1 MYLQYSTDGPL
12 FFITMCSHTHRN
24 HLAFVESV
32 KHKIHVSTLNEHKND
47 VAAYLQFLQD
57 NLHIMTSTGDEDSLH
72 NDLIPHIFMQLCN
85 TTIPLFQKKVLNWQ
99 RKYMENSLKVSPTQL
114 MTMADEECQI
124 LCHCNQW
131 VETLDPSVVAMQAM
145 VQDTVAGHNNLSDLL
160 QMSVG
165 TRC

>member
-24 HLAFVESV
+24 RLAFVESV

-72 NDLIPHIFMQLCN
+72 NDLIPHIFMQLCK
-85 TTIPLFQKKVLNWQ
+85 T
-99 RKYMENSLKVSPTQL
+99 R
-114 MTMADEECQI
+114 EC
-124 LCHCNQW
+124 C
-131 VETLDPSVVAMQAM
+131 
-145 VQDTVAGHNNLSDLL
+145 GKF
-160 QMSVG
+160 
-165 TRC
+165 